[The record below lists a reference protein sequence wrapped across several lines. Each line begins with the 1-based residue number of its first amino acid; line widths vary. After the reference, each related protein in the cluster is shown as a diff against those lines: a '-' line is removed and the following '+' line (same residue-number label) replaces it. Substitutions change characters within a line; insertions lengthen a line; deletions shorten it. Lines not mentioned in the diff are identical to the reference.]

1 MGRRAL
7 KKIDPDV
14 DLSRHYRTED
24 QLARP
29 FDPRSLFQRDAPLEL
44 EVGSGKGLFLINQSQ
59 RTPQHDFLGIEV
71 SHKFARFA
79 AARLARRQRPNAL
92 VIDGDAQ
99 PLLAEAPDNC
109 LRAAHVYFPDP
120 WWKKRHRKRR
130 VMNEGFL
137 RQIERTLRPGGW
149 LHFWTDVHE
158 YYRVTLDL
166 IAEVTAL
173 QGPMEE
179 PVSAPDHDLD
189 YRTHFE
195 RRMRKADL
203 PVYRSRFRKP
213 L

>member
-29 FDPRSLFQRDAPLEL
+29 LDPRSLFKRDAPLEL

-59 RTPQHDFLGIEV
+59 RTPQHDFLGVEI

-79 AARLARRQRPNAL
+79 AARLAGRQRPNAL
-92 VIDGDAQ
+92 IIDGDAQ
-99 PLLAEAPDNC
+99 PLLAEAPDDC
-109 LRAAHVYFPDP
+109 LRAVHVYFPDP

-130 VMNEGFL
+130 VMNEEFL
-137 RQIERTLRPGGW
+137 RQIERTLEPGGW

-158 YYRVTLDL
+158 YYRVTLTL

-173 QGPMEE
+173 KGPMDE
-179 PVSAPDHDLD
+179 PISTPEHDLD

-203 PVYRSRFRKP
+203 PVHRARFCKS